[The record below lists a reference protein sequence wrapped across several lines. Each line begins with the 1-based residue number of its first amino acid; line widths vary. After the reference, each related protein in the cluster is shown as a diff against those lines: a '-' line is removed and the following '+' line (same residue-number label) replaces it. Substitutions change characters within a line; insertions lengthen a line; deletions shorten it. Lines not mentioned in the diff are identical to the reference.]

1 MNRNESHALSNIL
14 QAAIGYIEMGRSE
27 AAVKTLLDAQLVIG
41 LNAIVWNGKKQ
52 EYILDRG
59 YTMKLEGL
67 PDAAVYVEV
76 HHITEDNEFETPRAF
91 ALPCSTAIDVA
102 EQMIAYCHASA
113 SQDAYRKLRR
123 YSSSR
128 LAASKD
134 SERAT

>member
-1 MNRNESHALSNIL
+1 MIMNRNEAHALANIL
-14 QAAIGYIEMGRSE
+14 QAAVSYIEMGQST
-27 AAVKTLLDAQLVIG
+27 AAIKTLMNAQLVLG
-41 LNAIVWNGKKQ
+41 ANAVQWNGKSQ

-76 HHITEDNEFETPRAF
+76 HHVTEDNEFETPRAF

-113 SQDAYRKLRR
+113 AQNTYRRLRQ
-123 YSSSR
+123 
-128 LAASKD
+128 A
-134 SERAT
+134 